1 MKLVHNQ
8 LGPQFEFKE
17 NLINELVVENPKI
30 LSELIQEMREQC
42 AGEEGNWIL
51 SELDVP
57 LAIKKYVTLILEP
70 FSVDCNN
77 KRILAKVYQNLE
89 KEECRKQNELRA
101 EFNKSLMGYLDSI
114 CMQSDIPL
122 TYHDEIDFQDILKL
136 AKVQIELQTE
146 SLLEKIVE
154 QIRLE
159 SQLFGTKLFVFINLK
174 AFLSEEDIQMLYKE
188 CFYRKIHLLL
198 IESNYNQKNDNESVC
213 IIDKDACLI
222 YL

>member
-1 MKLVHNQ
+1 MKLIHNR
-8 LGPQFEFKE
+8 LGLQFEFKE
-17 NLINELVVENPKI
+17 NFVNELVVENPKI
-30 LSELIQEMREQC
+30 LSDLIQEMREQC
-42 AGEEGNWIL
+42 MGAEGNWVL

-57 LAIKKYVTLILEP
+57 LVIKKYVALILEP
-70 FSVDCNN
+70 FSLDCNS

-89 KEECRKQNELRA
+89 KEECSKQNELRA
-101 EFNKSLMGYLDSI
+101 EFNGSLMRYLDSI
-114 CMQSDIPL
+114 CMQSDVPL

-146 SLLEKIVE
+146 TLLEKIVE

-159 SQLFGTKLFVFINLK
+159 SRLFGTKLFVFMNLK
-174 AFLSEEDIQMLYKE
+174 SFLSEEDIHMLYEE

-198 IESNYNQKNDNESVC
+198 IENNYNQKSDNESVC
-213 IIDKDACLI
+213 IVDKDACLI